1 MSMSVI
7 EKLLSKRKQVRQF
20 SEDKIPNLEDV
31 NRIINKTY
39 DLVASKQ
46 SLVPYKITVLGPHKK
61 EEKQELY
68 DLSIKND
75 GGHGNENIFAPYVLC
90 FTNRLVKN
98 PNSSVKRKIAKGHQ
112 YDELNPLVYRKKG
125 LEVGIEVGMFSKI
138 LTSLCMENGFD
149 VSYLLCFSEIS
160 EDKNPY
166 SDKKPVLSFL
176 EDRLLFSMQIGYQKS
191 GDVSHKFIKDFDEYK
206 PDITEIIEWL

>member
-61 EEKQELY
+61 KEKQELY
-68 DLSIKND
+68 NLSIEND

-90 FTNRLVKN
+90 FSNRLVKN
-98 PNSSVKRKIAKGHQ
+98 PNSSVKRKIAKGHR
-112 YDELNPLVYRKKG
+112 YDLLDPEKYRTRG
-125 LEVGIEVGMFSKI
+125 IEVGIEVGMFAKI
-138 LTSLCMENGFD
+138 LTSLCMEYDFD
-149 VSYLLCFSEIS
+149 VSYLLCFS
-160 EDKNPY
+160 DRANNK
-166 SDKKPVLSFL
+166 LSFL
-176 EDRLLFSMQIGYQKS
+176 EDKLLFSMQIGYQKS
-191 GDVSHKFIKDFDEYK
+191 GDINHKFIKDFDEYK

>member
-1 MSMSVI
+1 MSVI
-7 EKLLSKRKQVRQF
+7 ENLLNKRKQVRQF

-31 NRIINKTY
+31 NRIINKAY

-68 DLSIKND
+68 NLSVKND
-75 GGHGNENIFAPYVLC
+75 GGYGNENIFAPYVLC
-90 FTNRLVKN
+90 FANRLVDN
-98 PNSSVKRKIAKGHQ
+98 PNLSVKRKVAKGHH

-125 LEVGIEVGMFSKI
+125 LDVGIEIGMFSKI
-138 LTSLCMENGFD
+138 LTSLCMEYGFD

-160 EDKNPY
+160 ENKNPY
-166 SDKKPVLSFL
+166 SEKKPVLSFL
-176 EDRLLFSMQIGYQKS
+176 KDRLLFSMQIGYEKTS
-191 GDVSHKFIKDFDEYK
+191 DIGSKFLKDADEYK
-206 PDITEIIEWL
+206 PNITEIVEWL

>member
-75 GGHGNENIFAPYVLC
+75 GGHGNENIFAPYVC
-90 FTNRLVKN
+90 
-98 PNSSVKRKIAKGHQ
+98 
-112 YDELNPLVYRKKG
+112 
-125 LEVGIEVGMFSKI
+125 
-138 LTSLCMENGFD
+138 
-149 VSYLLCFSEIS
+149 
-160 EDKNPY
+160 
-166 SDKKPVLSFL
+166 VL
-176 EDRLLFSMQIGYQKS
+176 QI
-191 GDVSHKFIKDFDEYK
+191 D
-206 PDITEIIEWL
+206 L

>member
-1 MSMSVI
+1 MSVI
-7 EKLLSKRKQVRQF
+7 ENLLNKRKQVRQF

-31 NRIINKTY
+31 NRIINKAY

-68 DLSIKND
+68 NLSVKND

-90 FTNRLVKN
+90 FTNRLVDN
-98 PNSSVKRKIAKGHQ
+98 PNLSVKRKIAKGHQ

-138 LTSLCMENGFD
+138 LTSLCMEHGFD

-160 EDKNPY
+160 ENKNPY
-166 SDKKPVLSFL
+166 SEKKPVISFL
-176 EDRLLFSMQIGYQKS
+176 KDRLLFSLQIGYQKS
-191 GDVSHKFIKDFDEYK
+191 GVIQDKFLKDADEYK
-206 PDITEIIEWL
+206 PDITEIVEWL

>member
-1 MSMSVI
+1 MSVI
-7 EKLLSKRKQVRQF
+7 ENLLNKRKQVRQF

-31 NRIINKTY
+31 NRIINKSY

-68 DLSIKND
+68 NLSVKND

-90 FTNRLVKN
+90 FTNRLVDN
-98 PNSSVKRKIAKGHQ
+98 PNLSVKRKIAKGHQ

-138 LTSLCMENGFD
+138 LTSLCMEHGFD

-160 EDKNPY
+160 ENKNPY
-166 SDKKPVLSFL
+166 SEKKPVISFL
-176 EDRLLFSMQIGYQKS
+176 KDRLLFSMQIGYQKT
-191 GDVSHKFIKDFDEYK
+191 GDLRKKWLKDFDEYK
-206 PDITEIIEWL
+206 PDVIEIVEWL

>member
-1 MSMSVI
+1 MSVI
-7 EKLLSKRKQVRQF
+7 ENLLNKRKQVRQF

-31 NRIINKTY
+31 NRIINKAY

-68 DLSIKND
+68 NLSVKND

-90 FTNRLVKN
+90 FTNRLVDN
-98 PNSSVKRKIAKGHQ
+98 PNLSVKRKIAKGHQ

-138 LTSLCMENGFD
+138 LTSLCMEHGFD

-160 EDKNPY
+160 ENKNPY
-166 SDKKPVLSFL
+166 SEKKPVISFL
-176 EDRLLFSMQIGYQKS
+176 KDRLLFSMQIGYQKT
-191 GDVSHKFIKDFDEYK
+191 GDLRKKWLKDFDEYK
-206 PDITEIIEWL
+206 PDVIEIVEWL